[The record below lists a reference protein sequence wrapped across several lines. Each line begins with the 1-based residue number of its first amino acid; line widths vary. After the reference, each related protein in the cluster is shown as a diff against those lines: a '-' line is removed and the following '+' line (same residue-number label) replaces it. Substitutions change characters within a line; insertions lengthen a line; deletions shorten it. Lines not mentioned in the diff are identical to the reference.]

1 MAETVRISRGAK
13 QLLEELRARLLLEAG
28 VRVTLQ
34 ELVDAAVALAAARSE
49 ELLEILGGRKRRLS
63 PEEAERLL
71 DELSFDG
78 GPEDV
83 EEDLERTLYAGGTG

>member
-49 ELLEILGGRKRRLS
+49 ELVKMLGGRGRRLS
-63 PEEAERLL
+63 LEEAERLL
-71 DELSFDG
+71 DELSIDG

-83 EEDLERTLYAGGTG
+83 EEDLERTLYAGSTG